1 MMDLQAV
8 ISSLLFGSESLN
20 FGLKVP
26 KAGQA
31 TYIRGYLVLEFE
43 NTGSSG
49 HDAELASILIRVD
62 RPSNFDLLPRLEAL
76 SIPSPCRIEYTSYV
90 GSYRT

>member
-62 RPSNFDLLPRLEAL
+62 RPSNFDLLPRPRG
-76 SIPSPCRIEYTSYV
+76 IINSYLV
-90 GSYRT
+90 LAGYNTLPM